1 MTEKVASCP
10 FTGAVL
16 PGDGTPLKPSPT
28 IASWREQAPA
38 VALQYEDGHEGL
50 VATEYNLARAILED
64 ARFSVMPMRM
74 PLGPTHQLS
83 ADGTPP
89 EPNHGSEIV
98 APLDADGELSEKSNL
113 LALDGAEHSKLRRI
127 VSPRFSVKQVRGRRE
142 WIANMV
148 AEQLELFK
156 KKGPSADIW
165 NDYAKPIAA
174 RTHCSV
180 IGIPDSKYEEFVKLF
195 AESSTA
201 QQKYDFIREVL
212 DMKRSDPGE
221 DSISDL
227 LSSTEITR
235 NDVEGLTR
243 LLLSAGRDSVAYMIA
258 TAVVALL
265 TNPDQLKK
273 LQDNPE
279 MVDPA
284 IEEFMRYGSMF
295 LTVFPRTALEDIELE
310 GVLIKAGQSVSV
322 SPVGANRDPGRW
334 ESPDE
339 FDVSRDAF
347 GHLGFSHGIHGC
359 IGQQLAR
366 IEIGEAIKQL
376 LQGCPGLRLVE
387 AEQLEPLPFAHPV
400 AVYEAGHVLVDWN

>member
-50 VATEYNLARAILED
+50 IATEYKLARAILED
-64 ARFSVMPMRM
+64 ARFSVMPSRM
-74 PLGPTHQLS
+74 PLGPTHQVN
-83 ADGTPP
+83 ADGTAP
-89 EPNHGSEIV
+89 EPNHGGEIV

-113 LALDGAEHSKLRRI
+113 LGLDGAEHSKLRRI

-148 AEQLELFK
+148 AEQLKQFK
-156 KKGPSADIW
+156 QKGASADVW
-165 NDYAKPIAA
+165 NEYAKPIAA

-201 QQKYDFIREVL
+201 QQKYDFIRQVL

-221 DSISDL
+221 DVISDL
-227 LSSTEITR
+227 LKSTEITR

-258 TAVVALL
+258 TAAVALL
-265 TNPDQLKK
+265 TNPAQLKI

-334 ESPDE
+334 ELPDE

>member
-64 ARFSVMPMRM
+64 ARFSVMPIRM
-74 PLGPTHQLS
+74 PLGPTHQLT
-83 ADGTPP
+83 ADGTAP

-113 LALDGAEHSKLRRI
+113 LGLDGAEHSKLRRI

-142 WIANMV
+142 WLANMV